1 MPGCEAVI
9 EQVPAATG
17 VTLVE
22 ETVHTDPELLV
33 RVTDNPDEAL
43 AVSDCG
49 LSVAIME
56 FG

>member
-1 MPGCEAVI
+1 VI

-33 RVTDNPDEAL
+33 RVTVKPDEAL